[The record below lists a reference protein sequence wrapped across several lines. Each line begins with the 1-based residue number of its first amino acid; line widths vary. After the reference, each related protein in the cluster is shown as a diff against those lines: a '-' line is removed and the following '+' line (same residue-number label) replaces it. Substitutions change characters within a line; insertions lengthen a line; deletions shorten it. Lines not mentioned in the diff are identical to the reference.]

1 MPKKSLSRASRI
13 KAKTSKHL
21 LIWYN
26 AIQPYLLIVMQLRMF
41 LKIKFVQGGI
51 RIMGLQLRVVY
62 FQLGQGGGRVK
73 IKMFPGGG
81 RGI

>member
-1 MPKKSLSRASRI
+1 MPKKSLSRASNI

-51 RIMGLQLRVVY
+51 RIMGL
-62 FQLGQGGGRVK
+62 
-73 IKMFPGGG
+73 
-81 RGI
+81 